1 MFYAFTNR
9 LMCQNNFQAVENKA
23 HFVLGIERPKLFYS
37 PKCHH
42 TIYLRERR
50 MALYIK
56 NKLEFD
62 VTLAMNYLKLK
73 VR

>member
-23 HFVLGIERPKLFYS
+23 HFVLGIERPKFYS
-37 PKCHH
+37 PKRNH
-42 TIYLRERR
+42 TMYLRERR

-62 VTLAMNYLKLK
+62 VTLTMNYLKLK